1 MMARTELRCPVCQTP
16 HQEGDRFCEHCGATL
31 AGDDSQPLAADR
43 TDRDLA
49 IAAVVSDRGLVHRR
63 NEDSFQIEVIGE
75 RGVSVVVCDGISTA
89 SAGNVAARDAA
100 SAAGG
105 VLAEA
110 LADPAKD
117 GGEATLEAIS
127 AANGAVEE
135 VEWTRR
141 TRRVVPSCT
150 LVSAICRG
158 NHVVIGWVGDSRAY
172 WVDAERTLRL
182 TVDDSMAD
190 EGIAQGLLT
199 PEQAAR
205 SPFMHSITHWVGP
218 NAPDRPPRLSE
229 FRPDHPGRLV
239 LCSDGLWN
247 YLTGPDELRELIAA
261 LPDGSTPVAVAHA
274 LTDMAVQRGGHD
286 NITVA
291 VVDIEPS

>member
-1 MMARTELRCPVCQTP
+1 MTAPTELRCPACQTP

-31 AGDDSQPLAADR
+31 AGDDSPPAAADR
-43 TDRDLA
+43 IDRDLT

-63 NEDSFQIEVIGE
+63 NEDAFALDVVGG
-75 RGVSVVVCDGISTA
+75 GVAVVVCDGISTA

-105 VLAEA
+105 VLAGA

-117 GGEATLEAIS
+117 AGEATLEAIR

-150 LVSAICRG
+150 LVSAICRE
-158 NHVVIGWVGDSRAY
+158 NDIVIGSVGDSRAY
-172 WVDAERTLRL
+172 WVDGERTLRL

-190 EGIAQGLLT
+190 EGIAQGFLT

-205 SPFMHSITHWVGP
+205 SPFLHSITHWVGP

-229 FRPDHPGRLV
+229 FRPDGPGRLL
-239 LCSDGLWN
+239 LCSDGMWN
-247 YLTGPDELRELIAA
+247 YLTEPDELGELIAA
-261 LPDGSTPVAVAHA
+261 LPAGSAPVAVAHA

-291 VVDIEPS
+291 VVDIDPS